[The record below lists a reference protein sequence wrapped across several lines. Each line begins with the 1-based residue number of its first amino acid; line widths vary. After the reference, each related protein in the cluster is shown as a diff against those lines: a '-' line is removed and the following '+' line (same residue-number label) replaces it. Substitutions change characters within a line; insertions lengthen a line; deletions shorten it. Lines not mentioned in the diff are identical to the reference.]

1 MSRYNIGEAVVSVSL
16 EKICNVFAH
25 IASFKLIHVNRIFLQ
40 QFLDCLLLASRKRV
54 WTEKLLGVKQYTAT
68 DRPQSNVWQWLECL
82 QFVMCMQTKAG
93 AICWGVRFQHNAWG
107 CWWWNNTQNG

>member
-54 WTEKLLGVKQYTAT
+54 WTEKLLRVKQYTAT
-68 DRPQSNVWQWLECL
+68 DRPQSNVWQCETRV
-82 QFVMCMQTKAG
+82 FA
-93 AICWGVRFQHNAWG
+93 VRHVHANESRSNLLRSQIS
-107 CWWWNNTQNG
+107 TQRLRLLVVK